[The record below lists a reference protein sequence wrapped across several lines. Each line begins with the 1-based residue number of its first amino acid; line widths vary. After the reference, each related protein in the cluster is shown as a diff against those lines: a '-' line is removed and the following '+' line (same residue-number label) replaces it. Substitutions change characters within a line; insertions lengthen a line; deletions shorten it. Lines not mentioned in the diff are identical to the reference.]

1 MMLLILF
8 IDQLKKLS
16 QWSDNIKFLYIMSYS
31 FCELSIKIKV
41 PLNAVGVIIR
51 SDGTRIEMKCKD
63 IYKYLNHFI

>member
-1 MMLLILF
+1 
-8 IDQLKKLS
+8 
-16 QWSDNIKFLYIMSYS
+16 MSYS

-63 IYKYLNHFI
+63 IYKHLNHFI